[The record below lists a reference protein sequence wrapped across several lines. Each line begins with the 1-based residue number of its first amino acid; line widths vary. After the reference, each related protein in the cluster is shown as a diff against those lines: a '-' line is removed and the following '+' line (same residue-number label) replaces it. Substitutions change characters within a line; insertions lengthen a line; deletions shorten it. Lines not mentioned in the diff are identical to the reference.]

1 MLRSLFSGVSGMKNQ
16 QTKMDVIGNNIANA
30 NTTAFKASRV
40 TFKDMLSQTVQSASS
55 PTTSTGG
62 TNPKQVGLGMAVA
75 SIDTDMS
82 QGALQP
88 TGRATDLAIQG
99 DGFLIVKRG
108 NEKYY
113 TRDGSLTL
121 DKNGDL
127 LTSEGLHVYGENKQD
142 PSLDYINIPVEHDIV
157 PPISLKVGTDE
168 VFKIKIYGFDG
179 TGIAT
184 VKISNAAQPQ
194 SNITKNGT
202 AVKEMITFNATTK
215 DLTINTHG
223 ITNLTDLE
231 KEVNKYLSMI
241 ANADETQMDSTTSNA
256 LAIRNSLINGEGI
269 SGISITGDL
278 SKITTAT
285 PTAGTAAATGTPAVS
300 PDIKTER
307 VKLTSFG
314 IEKDGSI
321 KGIYGEDVFE
331 VGKIKIA
338 SFQNPMGLEKV
349 GGNLYRQTSNSGAA
363 QEGYPAEEGFGTI
376 EQGNLEMSKVDLA
389 NEFTEMII
397 TSRAFQ
403 ANSKTITTSDEMLQE
418 LLNLKR

>member
-40 TFKDMLSQTVQSASS
+40 TFKDMLSQTVQNASS

-62 TNPKQVGLGMAVA
+62 TNPRQVGLGMAVS

-108 NEKYY
+108 NEKYF

-127 LTSEGLHVYGENKQD
+127 LTSEGLHVYGKNNQD
-142 PSLDYINIPVEHDIV
+142 SSLDYINIPLEHDIV
-157 PPISLKVGTDE
+157 PPFALKDGTNE
-168 VFKIKIYGFDG
+168 KFKVKIYGFDG
-179 TGIAT
+179 KDITT
-184 VKISNAAQPQ
+184 VSLTKQAAGSPVTANLNGAAENQMV
-194 SNITKNGT
+194 TLTGT
-202 AVKEMITFNATTK
+202 APNQT
-215 DLTINTHG
+215 LTINTNG
-223 ITNLTDLE
+223 ITNITDLE
-231 KEVNKYLSMI
+231 KEVNKFLARVKNTDYSI
-241 ANADETQMDSTTSNA
+241 ISDSAKTATSIKD
-256 LAIRNSLINGEGI
+256 LRDMLDTKGI

-278 SKITTAT
+278 SAYTGTTAT
-285 PTAGTAAATGTPAVS
+285 AASTSTPPGFS
-300 PDIKTER
+300 TER
-307 VKLTSFG
+307 IKLTSFA

-363 QEGYPAEEGFGTI
+363 QEGYPADDGFGTI